1 MNTMHSVPPLAAKS
15 SFPPTWRKVLFAS
28 VGKGAWKRPGK
39 GARLEWHL
47 VKRVRL

>member
-39 GARLEWHL
+39 GAKNGKGARLN
-47 VKRVRL
+47 KAG